1 MQPPSYCS
9 WFVDGFTYHSITI
22 LMDPAK
28 SFEELRFEDYC
39 RANAPADSVDPNQD
53 PSWSEIAV
61 SDTVQAPQ
69 KKSRVLNTKITKR
82 SRSSPAVRAYGPGD
96 PPDAQAAVA
105 RAAAD
110 EQRRRLRE
118 SARLRAFF
126 LPCP

>member
-9 WFVDGFTYHSITI
+9 CFVDGFTYHSITI

-61 SDTVQAPQ
+61 STH
-69 KKSRVLNTKITKR
+69 
-82 SRSSPAVRAYGPGD
+82 
-96 PPDAQAAVA
+96 
-105 RAAAD
+105 
-110 EQRRRLRE
+110 
-118 SARLRAFF
+118 
-126 LPCP
+126 